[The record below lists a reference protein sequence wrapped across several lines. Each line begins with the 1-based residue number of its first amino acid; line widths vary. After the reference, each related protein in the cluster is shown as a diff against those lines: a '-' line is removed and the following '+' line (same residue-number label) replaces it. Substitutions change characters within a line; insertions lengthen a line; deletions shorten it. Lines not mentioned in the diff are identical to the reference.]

1 MTTLEKMRYDAT
13 SLNEV
18 EGRDKRVCA
27 PNYGWDWK
35 MEAINISKIIETK
48 QCLQNTIH
56 QHKHFVVESLGFI
69 TNFTH
74 ARTCKFWCSFFVDFV
89 MWSVNLILQAQPLQ
103 KLYHSKGAVQCRWFG
118 SCGVLCH
125 KFRSIRWFIKRL
137 SQGNLLVLPLQRIV
151 LNNFQ
156 FDV

>member
-18 EGRDKRVCA
+18 EGIDKRVCA

-74 ARTCKFWCSFFVDFV
+74 ARTCKFWCSFFRSFCHVVGQLNSSSATTFNSID
-89 MWSVNLILQAQPLQ
+89 P
-103 KLYHSKGAVQCRWFG
+103 KGPCNADG
-118 SCGVLCH
+118 
-125 KFRSIRWFIKRL
+125 
-137 SQGNLLVLPLQRIV
+137 LVLVVCCVTNSVASDGSLKDYLRGIYWFYRCKE
-151 LNNFQ
+151 LY
-156 FDV
+156 